1 MQPNR
6 QPLDDF
12 IHHPALSH
20 LAPGASIPSI
30 VEDAVQ
36 RRRRA
41 DCELSGGVDDEG
53 DSSAAGPEWRTVGQR
68 LAGLRATLTLPL
80 PRIDIRQAYSALI
93 RWTVTLVTL
102 AWRGP
107 ARRVRLDPALGT
119 LRNSGLFL
127 RPHASRQRDDDAGDE
142 SGLVPAAL
150 LTTPTQKR

>member
-1 MQPNR
+1 AYPRDLRFFSAGHNAAITGARHPVASRQEVQSMQPNR

-41 DCELSGGVDDEG
+41 DCELSGGADDEG

-80 PRIDIRQAYSALI
+80 PRINIRRAYRALI
-93 RWTVTLVTL
+93 RRTVTLVTFG
-102 AWRGP
+102 WRGP
-107 ARRVRLDPALGT
+107 TRRVRLDPALGT
-119 LRNSGLFL
+119 LRNSG
-127 RPHASRQRDDDAGDE
+127 
-142 SGLVPAAL
+142 
-150 LTTPTQKR
+150 